1 MRCYQ
6 LLCVLLLCWLWPT
19 AALFAQLS
27 VAEQQADFAV
37 FRTALREGHGGLYY
51 YIQPAQLARQ
61 CDSVARTFA
70 PNVPREAFYLK
81 LRYLLTLVHHGHS
94 RIDLPEHTADYRLRT
109 LQPTQRYLPLQ
120 VRIIGQRLY
129 VLQDC
134 SAENQVPVGAEIKL
148 INGVRTATLLATMTQ
163 YMPADGRNTTFKT
176 YMLGEYYY
184 FQFLYD
190 LLYPNTATFQIQLAH
205 SKRPVRLQAQLPT
218 SIAQMYQAR
227 TGRGISQYDK
237 PLRYQPAIGPGV
249 AYLRVGSFFKGFIEH
264 QGERFEPFIDS
275 VLADVRQQNT
285 RQLILDLRGNEG
297 GGDGYAEY
305 LFACLTT
312 QPFTPVGF
320 DRVPGRRFTT
330 LAYAR
335 DLSDE
340 FKAFTA
346 NPSQFLVSDSSLVLK
361 PEFAGTSPV
370 APASHPFTGTL
381 YVLTNGGTFSAS
393 NYVVNYLYRQRQGGG
408 KVVFVGEENGGDVYS
423 NVLCAGQSYRVE
435 LPNSRIGLDFPLL
448 CGGQLDRTSPARR
461 LPDFSVQPTGQQ
473 LAKGEDA
480 ELRFVLRYIEQHPT
494 NQD

>member
-1 MRCYQ
+1 MRYYR
-6 LLCVLLLCWLWPT
+6 LLCVSLLCWLWST
-19 AALFAQLS
+19 APLFAQIS
-27 VAEQQADFAV
+27 VSQQQDDFTI
-37 FRTALREGHGGLYY
+37 FRTALREAHGGLYY

-61 CDSVARTFA
+61 CDSVARTFE
-70 PNVPREAFYLK
+70 PNATREAFYLK

-94 RIDLPEHTADYRLRT
+94 RIDLPEHAAEYQLRS
-109 LQPTQRYLPLQ
+109 LQPTQHYLPLR
-120 VRIIGQRLY
+120 VRIIDHRLY

-134 SAENQVPVGAEIKL
+134 SAENKVPAGTEIEA
-148 INGVRTATLLATMTQ
+148 INGVRTATLLTTLAR

-184 FQFLYD
+184 FQFLYH
-190 LLYPNTATFQIQLAH
+190 LLYPTTTTFQLQLAAPE
-205 SKRPVRLQAQLPT
+205 RQVRVQGQLPT
-218 SIAQMYQAR
+218 SIAQVYQAR
-227 TGRGISQYDK
+227 TGHGISQYDK
-237 PLRYQPAIGPGV
+237 PLRYQSAIGPGV
-249 AYLRVGSFFKGFIEH
+249 AYLKVGSFYKGFIEH

-275 VLADVRQQNT
+275 VLADVRQRGTQ
-285 RQLILDLRGNEG
+285 QLILDLRGNEG

-305 LFACLTT
+305 LFARLTT

-320 DRVPGRRFTT
+320 NRVPGRRFTT

-346 NPSQFLVSDSSLVLK
+346 NPSQFLVSDTSLVLK
-361 PEFAGTSPV
+361 PEFAGTSLI
-370 APASHPFTGTL
+370 APAAHPFTGTL

-435 LPNSRIGLDFPLL
+435 LPNSHIGLDFPLL
-448 CGGQLDRTSPARR
+448 CGGQLDRSPPARR
-461 LPDFSVQPTGQQ
+461 LPDFYVQPTGEQ

-480 ELRFVLRYIEQHPT
+480 EVRFVLRYVQQHPT
-494 NQD
+494 SHR